1 MEEGG
6 NREEREV
13 EREVEEWRRAGTGG
27 REVEGWR
34 RVGRWEQEGGRGR
47 EGGDMVDSFLT
58 CAL

>member
-27 REVEGWR
+27 RERRGEGSGSEISSR
-34 RVGRWEQEGGRGR
+34 PH
-47 EGGDMVDSFLT
+47 
-58 CAL
+58 